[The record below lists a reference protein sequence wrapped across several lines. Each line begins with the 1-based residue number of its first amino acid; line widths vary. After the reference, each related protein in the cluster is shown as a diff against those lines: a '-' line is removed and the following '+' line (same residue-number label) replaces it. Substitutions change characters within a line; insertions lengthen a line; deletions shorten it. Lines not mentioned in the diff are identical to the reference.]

1 MLIKENEESRKTEI
15 EKLNRRIEEICES
28 ENTLKKTIQDLETEI
43 CDKNKVINIIW
54 LNTLLEVF
62 RNLYIYNKNI
72 KSISEF
78 IYIY

>member
-43 CDKNKVINIIW
+43 CDKNKVTGIVW
-54 LNTLLEVF
+54 LNTPLKVF
-62 RNLYIYNKNI
+62 RRYMLYFYVHTLTILTHN
-72 KSISEF
+72 
-78 IYIY
+78 